1 MEVMEKIRI
10 SIFDDTHVVRDLLE
24 QILLDDGRYDLVGS
38 YPNAMH
44 LEKDIEQSRPD
55 LVVMD
60 ISMPTISGIEATR
73 WIRINHPTLP
83 ILMQTVFDD
92 DESVFAA
99 IAAGANG
106 YVLKNASNEQL
117 LQAIKDVYEGGSSLS
132 PSIAKKVMQH
142 LQQPRFEKTDYKLS
156 PKELEVLHALTL
168 GLALKQIGGKMD
180 ITYDTVRSHIKKIYE
195 KLHVGS
201 MTEAVALALKHR
213 LV

>member
-1 MEVMEKIRI
+1 
-10 SIFDDTHVVRDLLE
+10 
-24 QILLDDGRYDLVGS
+24 
-38 YPNAMH
+38 
-44 LEKDIEQSRPD
+44 
-55 LVVMD
+55 
-60 ISMPTISGIEATR
+60 MPTISGIEATR
-73 WIRINHPTLP
+73 WIRINHPKLP
-83 ILMQTVFDD
+83 ILVQTVFDD

-132 PSIAKKVMQH
+132 PSIAKKVMLH
-142 LQQPRFEKTDYKLS
+142 LQQPKFEKTDYKLS
-156 PKELEVLHALTL
+156 PKELEVLHSLTL